1 MHCFELIQSA
11 GCFPL
16 PWGGWWSWVSALSR
30 LCPSC
35 FPVFLSCCFASTL
48 KPYCSQA
55 CGFHGTLHPSQ
66 QNHSIK
72 EWLGSSSE
80 GSRLFNEGIYNGGL
94 YLGNVFFLWFA
105 SEYDETWYPI
115 LLHRKSNLGASCESW
130 SFCIEKPTSM
140 PVVNLDPSARSKKVI
155 IVPMGWWAGL
165 TKYGQS
171 WETFRWLAYNWNFFI
186 YSRM

>member
-35 FPVFLSCCFASTL
+35 LPVFLSCCFASTL

-105 SEYDETWYPI
+105 SEYDETCYPI
-115 LLHRKSNLGASCESW
+115 LLHWKANLGASCESW
-130 SFCIEKPTSM
+130 SFNKVEEGYYCAHGMMSM
-140 PVVNLDPSARSKKVI
+140 FNKIWPKLRDLLVTRLQLKFFHLCKDVTLLYKV
-155 IVPMGWWAGL
+155 L
-165 TKYGQS
+165 C
-171 WETFRWLAYNWNFFI
+171 
-186 YSRM
+186 